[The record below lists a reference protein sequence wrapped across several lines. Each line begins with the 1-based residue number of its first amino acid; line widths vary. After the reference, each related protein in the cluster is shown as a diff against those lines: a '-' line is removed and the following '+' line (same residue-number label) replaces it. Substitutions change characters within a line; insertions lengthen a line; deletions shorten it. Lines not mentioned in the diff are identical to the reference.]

1 MCNSVS
7 VDGKRGIG
15 PPRLRWQEH
24 IVDHTSIK
32 YINYFLYFYS
42 DDRSDVTEQLY
53 VDPNIHSEYTNGD
66 YMCCPASPTTVPARS
81 IAAEQ
86 TVRIRPKR
94 QRTTSINNQT
104 TTANPSEC
112 IIRANNRTIY
122 TAGRPPWYN
131 CAGQQVEP
139 FVIGICGGSASGKTT
154 VAQKII
160 ESLDVPWVTLLSM
173 DCFYKVLNHKQHEL
187 ALENE
192 YNFDHP
198 DAFDIDL
205 LITVLKKLKEGRKV
219 EVPVYNFVTHGRESQ
234 TKTMYGANVIIF
246 EGILT
251 FHSQEILDLL
261 DMKIFV
267 DTDADIRL
275 ARRLKRDISQRGRDL
290 KGVLKQYLT
299 MVKPSYANYIAPTM
313 VHADIIVP
321 RGGENK
327 VAICLIVQHVHT
339 QLQLRGFKLR
349 ETLAN
354 SYKDQPMPNS
364 LHLISPTPQIK
375 GLHTFIRCKNTSRDE
390 FIFYSKRLI
399 RLVIEYTL
407 SLFPFKTTIVE
418 TPQGV
423 SYAGQR
429 MSSKKICGVSILR
442 AGETMEQAI
451 CDVCK
456 DIRIGKILIQTNQV
470 TGEPELYYLR
480 LPKDIKDY
488 KVILMDATVATG
500 AAAMMAI
507 RVLLDHDVP
516 EENIILA
523 SLLMAEIGVHSIAY
537 AFPQVKIVTSALDPE
552 INDKFYVI
560 PGIGNFGDRYFG
572 TEPSEDY
579 F

>member
-1 MCNSVS
+1 MAAKIQPFDPPSSASSESDGCEVESNDQVFLQDEVEQEDEEEEKDNDYYPSANS
-7 VDGKRGIG
+7 
-15 PPRLRWQEH
+15 PPPPLSPRPPSTGSQK
-24 IVDHTSIK
+24 SP
-32 YINYFLYFYS
+32 
-42 DDRSDVTEQLY
+42 RSK
-53 VDPNIHSEYTNGD
+53 H
-66 YMCCPASPTTVPARS
+66 
-81 IAAEQ
+81 
-86 TVRIRPKR
+86 
-94 QRTTSINNQT
+94 QRTASMSQSSKKTSTESILRSHT
-104 TTANPSEC
+104 
-112 IIRANNRTIY
+112 RTIY

-131 CAGQQVEP
+131 SAGQQVEP

-154 VAQKII
+154 VATKII

-173 DCFYKVLNHKQHEL
+173 DSFYKVLNEKQHEL
-187 ALENE
+187 AAKNE

-198 DAFDIDL
+198 DAFDFEL
-205 LITVLKKLKEGRKV
+205 LAITLQRLKEGRKV
-219 EVPVYNFVTHGRESQ
+219 EVPVYNFVTHSRESR

-246 EGILT
+246 EGILA
-251 FHSQEILDLL
+251 FYHAEILKML

-275 ARRLKRDISQRGRDL
+275 ARRLKRDICQRGRDL
-290 KGVLKQYLT
+290 EGVLKQYCNL
-299 MVKPSYANYIAPTM
+299 VKPAFYHYIAPSM

-321 RGGENK
+321 RGGENE
-327 VAICLIVQHVHT
+327 VAIELVVHHVHT

-349 ETLAN
+349 EKLAH
-354 SYKDQPMPNS
+354 SYIGQPLPDS
-364 LHLISPTPQIK
+364 IHLLPSTPQIK
-375 GLHTFIRCKNTSRDE
+375 GLHTFIRNKDTPRDE

-407 SLFPFKTTIVE
+407 SLLPFKEQVVE

-423 SYAGQR
+423 LYHGKQSA
-429 MSSKKICGVSILR
+429 SNKICGVSILR
-442 AGETMEQAI
+442 AGETMEQAV

-456 DIRIGKILIQTNQV
+456 DIRIGKILIQTNFS

-516 EENIILA
+516 EENIFIV

-537 AFPQVKIVTSALDPE
+537 AFPGVRIVTSALDPE
-552 INDKFYVI
+552 INEKFHVL

-572 TEPSEDY
+572 TEPTEET
-579 F
+579 